1 MRPML
6 LRSDR
11 PFSLWRLNFAMWS
24 IFSALFF
31 LRSLLHLDLLPSLW
45 VSLFNLSL
53 CLVLSSIL
61 VASYSRLQSSSD
73 FGVKTAAWIIGL
85 SLIATVIQSAAAHGL
100 LLVTGWYPNTSWSM
114 LDLWLLRM
122 MFFWLVYMAWSLFYF
137 WIRAERASKESAA
150 KISEAQAETQRM
162 ELQLLRSQLDP
173 HFLFNALNG
182 IATVVQTDSPPAASM
197 VRELADYL
205 RYSLDH
211 QHDTIV
217 RLDREIEA
225 MMGYLHI
232 EQARFG
238 EELHIEIT
246 TEERAR
252 RRQIPCFLL
261 LPLVE
266 NAVKHSFQACEPPW
280 NVTIN
285 AEMKDEV
292 LHIVVSNTGHLQPKA
307 EAASGVG
314 LDILIRRL
322 ALHYPGRHRF
332 GLSEENGTVLAKLD
346 LEGDPCSA

>member
-1 MRPML
+1 ML
-6 LRSDR
+6 LKSVQL
-11 PFSLWRLNFAMWS
+11 FSLWRLNLAMWS
-24 IFSALFF
+24 VFSVLFF
-31 LRSLLHLDLLPSLW
+31 LRSLLHLDPLPSFW
-45 VSLFNLSL
+45 VSLFNLLL
-53 CLVLSSIL
+53 CLILSSVLI
-61 VASYSRLQSSSD
+61 ASYDRLHNSQG

-85 SLIATVIQSAAAHGL
+85 SLAATMIQSAAAHGL

-137 WIRAERASKESAA
+137 WIRAEKTSRENADR
-150 KISEAQAETQRM
+150 ISEAQAETQRM

-182 IATVVQTDSPPAASM
+182 IATVVQNDSPPAASM

-211 QHDTIV
+211 QHDTMV

-246 TEERAR
+246 TEEQAR
-252 RRQIPCFLL
+252 RQQIPCFLL

-266 NAVKHSFQACEPPW
+266 NAVKHSYQDCEPPW
-280 NVTIN
+280 NVTIT
-285 AEMKDEV
+285 AEMRDDT
-292 LHIVVSNTGHLQPKA
+292 LHVVVANTGRLIPENDGA
-307 EAASGVG
+307 PGVG
-314 LDILIRRL
+314 LDILRRRL
-322 ALHYPGRHRF
+322 ALHYPDHHHF
-332 GLSEENGTVLAKLD
+332 GLSEENGMVLATLD
-346 LEGDPCSA
+346 LEGAPCSA